1 MELVIATILC
11 LSILNIIPWIVLAL
25 RRPDEEIR
33 EQLTESDQALA
44 QLIQIIMNKMDSLE
58 NMAEDFGRSGQNLD
72 FGTIL
77 GQIIQS
83 KMNPTANDDYSRRDD
98 GTFDGTP
105 QIIETT
111 PKNDYES

>member
-1 MELVIATILC
+1 MDLVITTILC
-11 LSILNIIPWIVLAL
+11 LSILNVIPWIVLAF

-33 EQLTESDQALA
+33 EQLVESDQALA
-44 QLIQIIMNKMDSLE
+44 QLIQIIMTKIDSLE
-58 NMAEDFGRSGQNLD
+58 IMAEDFGRSGQNLD
-72 FGTIL
+72 FGTII

-98 GTFDGTP
+98 GTFDGPP

-111 PKNDYES
+111 PTNDN